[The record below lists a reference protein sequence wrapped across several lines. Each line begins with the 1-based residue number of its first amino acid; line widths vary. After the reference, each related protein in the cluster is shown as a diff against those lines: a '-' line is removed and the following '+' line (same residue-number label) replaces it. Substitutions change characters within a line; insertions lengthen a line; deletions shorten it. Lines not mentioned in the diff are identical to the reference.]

1 MNDNNKIN
9 IFTQTTKSAVPNDDE
24 YINTSDGL
32 IYCKKC
38 NTPRQKRVSALG
50 KTYMPDIMCQC
61 QRETYEKEEAERIRR
76 EFLNDIAAKRSAGLH
91 DRALYECTFDKDVG
105 YNSQQSEKAYEYT
118 LHFPEMLE
126 KGIGLLLW
134 GDIGTGKTFLAGCIA
149 NALLDQCIP
158 VMMTTFGRILNT
170 LTGMF
175 QEDRNGYI
183 DSLNQYSL
191 LIIDDLG
198 MERSTEFAL
207 ERVFNVIDTRYRS
220 KKPLI
225 VTTNLTLNELKNP
238 CGLVRSRIYDRI
250 LEVCVP
256 LKISSQNIR
265 AINCEANFKEAGNI
279 LSHPE
284 NDTNVT

>member
-1 MNDNNKIN
+1 M
-9 IFTQTTKSAVPNDDE
+9 
-24 YINTSDGL
+24 
-32 IYCKKC
+32 
-38 NTPRQKRVSALG
+38 
-50 KTYMPDIMCQC
+50 
-61 QRETYEKEEAERIRR
+61 
-76 EFLNDIAAKRSAGLH
+76 H
-91 DRALYECTFDKDVG
+91 DRALYECTFDKDMG
-105 YNSQQSEKAYEYT
+105 YNSQQSEKAYEYM

-207 ERVFNVIDTRYRS
+207 EQVFNVIDTRYRS

-225 VTTNLTLNELKNP
+225 VTTNLTLDELKNP
-238 CGLVRSRIYDRI
+238 CDLARRRIYDRV

-256 LKISSQNIR
+256 LKINNRNIR
-265 AINCEANFKEAGNI
+265 AINSDTNFKNAGNI
-279 LSHPE
+279 LSHAK
-284 NDTNVT
+284 NNTNIVQK